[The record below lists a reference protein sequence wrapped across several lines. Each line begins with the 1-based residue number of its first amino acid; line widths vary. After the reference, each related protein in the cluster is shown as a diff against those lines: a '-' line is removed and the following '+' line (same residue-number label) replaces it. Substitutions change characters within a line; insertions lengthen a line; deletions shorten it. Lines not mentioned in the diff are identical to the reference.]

1 MGTKEFRY
9 DGSQALELNKTP
21 TSLQGLDRDKIQ
33 EKTLRNMEA
42 IGQWQ
47 DKLYADG
54 REGIVILLQAM
65 DAAGKDSAIKH
76 VMGCVNPQGLT
87 VHSFKQPS
95 PQELAHDYL
104 WRAVQAL
111 PPRGGM
117 AIFNRSYYEDV
128 LVVKVHS
135 LHKEYQMAE
144 RCLNDKDFFEK
155 RYKQIRHFE
164 EYLYENSYRL
174 VKLFLHVSKEEQK
187 KRFLE
192 RIEVPEKNWKFSE
205 ADVAERAH
213 WEDYMAAYEAAINA
227 TATEHSPWYV
237 LPADRKWQ
245 TRWLI
250 SQAVR
255 RTLEEADP
263 RYPEVP
269 EDKGLELQ
277 RCRGKLL
284 AEE

>member
-1 MGTKEFRY
+1 MGIKEFRY

-111 PPRGGM
+111 PLGEAWPFSTGPIMKMCWWSKYTVCTKSIRW
-117 AIFNRSYYEDV
+117 RSGV
-128 LVVKVHS
+128 
-135 LHKEYQMAE
+135 
-144 RCLNDKDFFEK
+144 
-155 RYKQIRHFE
+155 
-164 EYLYENSYRL
+164 
-174 VKLFLHVSKEEQK
+174 
-187 KRFLE
+187 
-192 RIEVPEKNWKFSE
+192 
-205 ADVAERAH
+205 
-213 WEDYMAAYEAAINA
+213 
-227 TATEHSPWYV
+227 
-237 LPADRKWQ
+237 
-245 TRWLI
+245 
-250 SQAVR
+250 
-255 RTLEEADP
+255 
-263 RYPEVP
+263 
-269 EDKGLELQ
+269 
-277 RCRGKLL
+277 
-284 AEE
+284 